1 MSNRRP
7 RWVHW
12 VLLGIVAL
20 SLLLHL
26 WGIRKDLPYIPGVD
40 EPTRVVAALRIVTS
54 GDLNPR
60 TFGHP
65 GSTVIY
71 PLAALYHI
79 RYRLSTLDFF
89 SWPDPELQNLYD
101 TDFSSFYLL
110 GRLLTILYG
119 VLTLPLIY
127 LVGRKVFSE
136 PVGLVGAWLFAC
148 YPLAVTHAQ
157 MVRTDSAATF
167 FGSLALWLC
176 LRVYCK
182 PSIVNQTLAGSA
194 IGLAISSR
202 YFMVTLVPVLLAV
215 DVLVLARGGRCYNWT
230 PRTLLTAMLLG
241 LVASVVVF
249 LLSTPFFLLDLPT
262 VLQSLRHEAR
272 DFQPGADGLS
282 RPGNFLYYLGT
293 AIPGALTW
301 PQTLLALFGVIAAT
315 KKRNLPQLLLL
326 GFVLVFLAAISAS
339 ALHWQRWIIPILP
352 MLALFVAGSLDLL
365 ATGLSH
371 RFGPQRAAEAY
382 GIILISGA
390 LAVSALPL
398 YELCR
403 SNIRQS
409 NYSTRVWAHEWILS
423 NLPSESRI
431 AKEAFSAPL
440 TAANFLL
447 VTERFYLSKGYRLE
461 DYFIDGYQYLVVS
474 SSIYEHILSAPDRYS
489 AEASFYRD
497 LFARGHL
504 IRKFEPS
511 GDQRPGPTILIYDI
525 RDAAREFF
533 EKLDWASQ
541 PTDILIRANA
551 YADADILD
559 TIHKH
564 LLPRLPTNLDVTLV
578 DASNIPRLRVLGYAL
593 TPSSSSEKG
602 TELRLYFKALDRM
615 ERDYIIVLHGA
626 VEDISLL
633 PPERQQYGFASW
645 EHWPQVPTSQW
656 QPGRIYADVYRIQ
669 TKPGEYHLRF
679 GFWEPRTQTLMIV
692 LGSGTPAIE
701 LGRHFLR

>member
-1 MSNRRP
+1 MSDLKP
-7 RWVHW
+7 RWTHW
-12 VLLGIVAL
+12 VLLGIIAL

-26 WGIRKDLPYIPGVD
+26 WGIRKDLPYTPGMD
-40 EPTRVVAALRIVTS
+40 EPTFVKAALRIVAS
-54 GDLNPR
+54 GKLNPGW
-60 TFGHP
+60 FGHP

-71 PLAALYHI
+71 PLASLYHI
-79 RYRLSTLDFF
+79 RYRLGTLSFL

-176 LRVYCK
+176 LRVYSK
-182 PSIVNQTLAGSA
+182 PSIVNQILAGSA

-202 YFMVTLVPVLLAV
+202 YFMVMLVPVLLAV
-215 DVLVLARGGRCYNWT
+215 DVLVLARGDRHYNWT
-230 PRTLLTAMLLG
+230 RRTLLTAMLLG
-241 LVASVVVF
+241 LVASVVAF
-249 LLSTPFFLLDLPT
+249 LLSTPFFVLDLPT
-262 VLQSLRHEAR
+262 ALQSLRHEAR
-272 DFQPGADGLS
+272 DTHPGADGLS

-301 PQTLLALFGVIAAT
+301 PQALLALFGVVAAV
-315 KKRNLPQLLLL
+315 KKRNAPQLLLL
-326 GFVLVFLAAISAS
+326 GFALVFLAAISAS

-352 MLALFVAGSLDLL
+352 VLSLFAAGSLDLL
-365 ATGLSH
+365 AGGLSR
-371 RFGPQRAAEAY
+371 RFTPQRAAGVY
-382 GIILISGA
+382 SVILISGA
-390 LAVSALPL
+390 LAVSVLPL

-409 NYSTRVWAHEWILS
+409 NYSTLVLAHEWILS

-431 AKEAFSAPL
+431 AKEEYSAPL
-440 TAANFLL
+440 TATSFRL
-447 VTERFYLSKGYRLE
+447 VTGRFSLAQGYRLE

-474 SSIYEHILSAPDRYS
+474 SSIYNRFLAASERYS

-551 YADADILD
+551 YADADVLN

-564 LLPRLPTNLDVTLV
+564 LLPRLPTNLNVTLV

-593 TPSSSSEKG
+593 TPPSSSMEG
-602 TELRLYFKALDRM
+602 TELSLYFEALDRM
-615 ERDYIIVLHGA
+615 ERDYVIFLHGM
-626 VEDISLL
+626 VEDVSLL
-633 PPERQQYGFASW
+633 PPERQQYGFANW
-645 EHWPQVPTSQW
+645 DHWPQMPTSQW

-692 LGSGTPAIE
+692 LGNGAPAIE
-701 LGRHFLR
+701 LGQHFLR

>member
-119 VLTLPLIY
+119 VLTVPFIY
-127 LVGRKVFSE
+127 LLGRKAFNEQVS
-136 PVGLVGAWLFAC
+136 LVGAWLFMG
-148 YPLAVTHAQ
+148 YPLAVVHAQ
-157 MVRTDSAATF
+157 EVRTDSAATF

-176 LRVYCK
+176 LRVYDK
-182 PSIVNQTLAGSA
+182 PSVVNQILAGSA

-202 YFMVTLVPVLLAV
+202 YFMVTLVSVLVAANIS
-215 DVLVLARGGRCYNWT
+215 VLARDGQRCNWS
-230 PRTLLTAMLLG
+230 RKTLLTAMFLG
-241 LVASVVVF
+241 LVVSVVMF
-249 LLSTPFFLLDLPT
+249 LLSTPFFLLDFPT

-272 DFQPGADGLS
+272 DIHPGADGLS

-293 AIPGALTW
+293 AIPSTLTW
-301 PQTLLALFGVIAAT
+301 PQTLLILFGFVT
-315 KKRNLPQLLLL
+315 MMKKSNVPQLLLL
-326 GFVLVFLAAISAS
+326 GFAFVFLVTISAH
-339 ALHWQRWIIPILP
+339 ALHWERWIIPILP
-352 MLALFVAGSLDLL
+352 VLALFVARSLDLL
-365 ATGLSH
+365 ANGFSR
-371 RFGPQRAAEAY
+371 RFSLQRSARVY
-382 GIILISGA
+382 GVILVSGT
-390 LAVSALPL
+390 LAISALPL

-409 NYSTRVWAHEWILS
+409 NYSTRVLAHEWILS

-431 AKEAFSAPL
+431 AKEAISAPL
-440 TAANFLL
+440 TAANFRL
-447 VTERFYLSKGYRLE
+447 VTERFYLPQGYRLE
-461 DYFIDGYQYLVVS
+461 DYFIDGYQYLVIS
-474 SSIYEHILSAPDRYS
+474 SAIYKPFLSNPERYS
-489 AEASFYRD
+489 DEASFYYS
-497 LFARGHL
+497 LFARGRL

-511 GDQRPGPTILIYDI
+511 GDQLPGPTILVYDI
-525 RDAAREFF
+525 RDAAKEFF

-541 PTDILIRANA
+541 PTDILIRANVH
-551 YADADILD
+551 ADANILD

-578 DASNIPRLRVLGYAL
+578 DASNIPRVRVLGYAL

-602 TELRLYFKALDRM
+602 TELRLYFEALDRM
-615 ERDYIIVLHGA
+615 ERDYTIFLHGV
-626 VEDISLL
+626 VEDVSLL
-633 PPERQQYGFASW
+633 TPERQQYGFANW
-645 EHWPQVPTSQW
+645 DHWLQMPTSQW

-669 TKPGEYHLRF
+669 AQPGEYCLRF
-679 GFWEPRTQTLMIV
+679 GFWEPHTQARLTV
-692 LGSGTPAIE
+692 QGGGDHAIE
-701 LGRHFLR
+701 LGWHFLR